1 MIECCKLELR
11 SIVTMSKQSRRCSRW
26 MMKWRKLWK
35 RFMRTFQK
43 LKGFW
48 REMKVGIRKV
58 IQPTKELKE
67 IPAQPKTLVHG
78 AEMS

>member
-1 MIECCKLELR
+1 
-11 SIVTMSKQSRRCSRW
+11 
-26 MMKWRKLWK
+26 MKWRKLWK

-67 IPAQPKTLVHG
+67 TSAQPKTLVHG

>member
-1 MIECCKLELR
+1 
-11 SIVTMSKQSRRCSRW
+11 
-26 MMKWRKLWK
+26 MKWRKLWK

-48 REMKVGIRKV
+48 REMKAGIRKV

-67 IPAQPKTLVHG
+67 TPTQPKTLVHG